1 MKLRFP
7 VLAFSLPLP
16 LLKLTII
23 ARAKRDLLKQK
34 KKKQKQTITTKTQIF
49 HMCRIYHIRRNQI
62 HNFSS
67 LQMFEDICLSMKYV
81 SFAKKSA
88 Q

>member
-7 VLAFSLPLP
+7 ILAFSLPLP
-16 LLKLTII
+16 LLKLTIM
-23 ARAKRDLLKQK
+23 AKGQTRFIKTK
-34 KKKQKQTITTKTQIF
+34 KKKQKQTITRKTQIY
-49 HMCRIYHIRRNQI
+49 HMCRKYHIRRNQI